1 MSRFRSDEKK
11 EMPALSTSSMPDIIF
26 MLIFFFMVTTKMREV
41 SLKVQMRMPS
51 ATEIQKLE
59 KKSLVSSIYIGPPT
73 NTKLYGTESRLQLE
87 DQYAKVEDV
96 VSFIERERQA
106 RNEADR
112 PLLTTSLK
120 IHEEV
125 RMGLVT
131 DVKQELRKCGAFRI
145 NYATRKGEK

>member
-11 EMPALSTSSMPDIIF
+11 EIPALSTSSMPDIIF

-41 SLKVQMRMPS
+41 SLKVQMRMPT

-73 NTKLYGTESRLQLE
+73 NTKLYGTESRLQLD

-120 IHEEV
+120 IHEDV